1 MADALR
7 LLDEPELRGP
17 DLLLAFEG
25 WNDAGEAATSAVR
38 FLADALGAAPLA
50 EIDPEEFFDFTVTR
64 PQVRLGEGGVRKID
78 WPRFEF
84 SHACGPERD
93 LILGIGPEPHTRW
106 RAFCDCVLDVAKR
119 FGVRR
124 VILFGS
130 FLADVLYS
138 RPVGVTG
145 FASESGQLERLGIT
159 PTGYE
164 GPTGI
169 VGVLGDCFR
178 LEQLEVLSCWAG
190 LPHYI
195 DSSPN
200 PRGALALV
208 QHMAPYLGIGV
219 DERPLR
225 EAAGEFEE
233 RISALV
239 ASDPTLAEYVKQLKR
254 RDFAQ

>member
-1 MADALR
+1 MADPLR
-7 LLDEPELRGP
+7 LLDPRELRAP

-38 FLADALGAAPLA
+38 FVASELGSGALA
-50 EIDPEEFFDFTVTR
+50 EIDPEAFFDFTVTR
-64 PQVRLGEGGVRKID
+64 PQVRLGADGEREID
-78 WPRFEF
+78 WPSFDF
-84 SHACGPERD
+84 SFARGPERD
-93 LILGIGPEPHTRW
+93 LILGVGPEPHTRW
-106 RAFCDCVLDVAKR
+106 RHFCDCVVEVAR
-119 FGVRR
+119 QHGARR
-124 VILFGS
+124 VALLGS

-145 FASESGQLERLGIT
+145 FASESALMERLGLE
-159 PTGYE
+159 PSRYE

-169 VGVLGDCFR
+169 VGVLGDR
-178 LEQLEVLSCWAG
+178 LRREGLEVVSFWAG

-208 QHMAPYLGIGV
+208 QQVAPYLGVTV
-219 DERPLR
+219 DERPLV
-225 EAAGEFEE
+225 EAAAEFEQ

>member
-25 WNDAGEAATSAVR
+25 WNDAGEAATSALR
-38 FLADALGAAPLA
+38 FLTDALGATPLA
-50 EIDPEEFFDFTVTR
+50 EIDSEEFFDFTVTR
-64 PQVRLGEGGVRKID
+64 PEVKLGEDGVRSID

-84 SHACGPERD
+84 SHASGPERD
-93 LILGIGPEPHTRW
+93 LILGIGAEPHTRW
-106 RAFCDCVLDVAKR
+106 RAFCECVADVTKR

-124 VILFGS
+124 VILLGS

-145 FASESGQLERLGIT
+145 FASDPGQLERLGIT
-159 PTGYE
+159 PTRYE

-169 VGVLGDCFR
+169 IGVLGDRFR
-178 LEQLEVLSCWAG
+178 RDQLEVLSCWAG

-208 QHMAPYLGIGV
+208 QHMAPYLGVRV
-219 DERPLR
+219 DERPLC

-239 ASDPTLAEYVKQLKR
+239 AADPTLSEYVKQLKR